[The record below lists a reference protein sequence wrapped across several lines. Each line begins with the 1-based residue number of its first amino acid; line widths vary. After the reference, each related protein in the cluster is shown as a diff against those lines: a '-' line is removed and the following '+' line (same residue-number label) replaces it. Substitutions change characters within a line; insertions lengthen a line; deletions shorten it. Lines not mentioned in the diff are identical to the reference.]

1 MRNFN
6 LQRWLDGRR
15 EQYVLLETSELD
27 DFDDLED
34 VELGG
39 FGFPHYSEIDNP
51 SSNHYLL
58 L

>member
-6 LQRWLDGRR
+6 LQQWLDGRR

-27 DFDDLED
+27 DLED

-39 FGFPHYSEIDNP
+39 FGFPHYAEIDNP